1 MALLYTTTLNL
12 LKSTCTFRIIT
23 QQKDVTPPPKKKTNM
38 TMENPPFEDV
48 FPIEHVS
55 FQGCQG
61 FLSRLHDHYVKP
73 GYISKKTGSA
83 SMTKRDL
90 EVSSG
95 LQIHPRKHSRSKY
108 LDVLELGIASVI
120 FN

>member
-1 MALLYTTTLNL
+1 
-12 LKSTCTFRIIT
+12 
-23 QQKDVTPPPKKKTNM
+23 M

-48 FPIEHVS
+48 FPIEHGDFPASHVS

-108 LDVLELGIASVI
+108 LDVLELGIARVI

>member
-1 MALLYTTTLNL
+1 MY
-12 LKSTCTFRIIT
+12 
-23 QQKDVTPPPKKKTNM
+23 PPKTNM

-73 GYISKKTGSA
+73 GYVSKKAGSV

-90 EVSSG
+90 EVFRD

-108 LDVLELGIASVI
+108 LDVLELGIARVI